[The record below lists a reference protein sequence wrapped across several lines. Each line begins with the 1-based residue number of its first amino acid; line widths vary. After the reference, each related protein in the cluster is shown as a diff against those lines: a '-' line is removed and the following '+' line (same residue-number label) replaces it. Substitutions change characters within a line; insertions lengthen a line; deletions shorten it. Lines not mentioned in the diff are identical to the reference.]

1 MRYVFSALLC
11 LLAAGHPAM
20 AASLAPADFAYGCS
34 LPVIDETGVHAL
46 DLPLAVYEKAVRPDL
61 GDLRVFNGA
70 GEVVPHAVRRIA
82 QETSQ
87 TRQIVPFFPLPGERP
102 SIAADLSLRV
112 VRNAEGAVVTVE
124 TGNITPTLPQPTS
137 SYLFDT
143 TALAARPTELELQW
157 RSSASI
163 LSVSL
168 AQSSDLA
175 HWSPLVDRAVLADL
189 TYNGGNVTSRRIL
202 LPGKILPYIR
212 LDCVDCREPVQL
224 TEVSALS
231 GTPAT
236 VGQWQW
242 QRLSGTPAKEVK
254 EERVIEYRLDAKITV
269 TALQLGFP
277 AANSLLR
284 ATIESRS
291 KTDAP
296 WRQVAH
302 ADFYRLD
309 LQGQSL
315 VNPLVYCPPNSDTY
329 WRMRVI
335 TDGAGLSGNT
345 QMPRLELGWRQEQVV
360 FLGRG
365 SGPYTLAFGS
375 TKAAEEASGLQDNLV
390 LAALRDTKTE
400 SHIQRV
406 EPGPLLTL
414 GGDQALKARMPAISW
429 KKILLWVVLV
439 AGVALL
445 AFMTRTIYREMQAK
459 KP

>member
-1 MRYVFSALLC
+1 
-11 LLAAGHPAM
+11 M
-20 AASLAPADFAYGCS
+20 AASLVPADFAYGCS
-34 LPVIDETGVHAL
+34 LPVIDETGIHAL

-82 QETSQ
+82 EETSQ
-87 TRQIVPFFPLPGERP
+87 TRQAVPFFPLPGERQVSRSRSLP
-102 SIAADLSLRV
+102 ARCPQCRRRGGHRGDRQYRPNPAAAHHPRICLTPPHLR
-112 VRNAEGAVVTVE
+112 
-124 TGNITPTLPQPTS
+124 
-137 SYLFDT
+137 
-143 TALAARPTELELQW
+143 ARPTELELQW

-163 LSVSL
+163 MSVSL

-202 LPGKILPYIR
+202 LPGKTLPYIR

-236 VGQWQW
+236 AGQWQW
-242 QRLSGTPAKEVK
+242 QRLSGTPAKEEK

-329 WRMRVI
+329 WRIRVI

-375 TKAAEEASGLQDNLV
+375 TKAAEEVSALQDNLV

-414 GGDQALKARMPAISW
+414 GGDQALKARLPAISW

-445 AFMTRTIYREMQAK
+445 AFMTRTMYREMQAK